1 VAVRGG
7 LLGGVGEVWR
17 VQILKFKPNQR
28 AVGSLAVRPPPPPQ
42 LLVASCSTIARVDFK
57 MLPSVVMLCSV
68 QLVLLFR
75 KLDMT
80 LKSLKHIY
88 TTYMIGFYTLS

>member
-1 VAVRGG
+1 MVRGASPPGENFHLFFVFIIVAVRGG

-68 QLVLLFR
+68 QLVLLLG
-75 KLDMT
+75 K
-80 LKSLKHIY
+80 
-88 TTYMIGFYTLS
+88 